1 MNKKTLILII
11 CSIFLFSCF
20 VNASNDNEK
29 KYIIANFEIGF
40 GNGGSSGVSIER
52 SEFTENE
59 EEKKIENIN
68 YYTKNN
74 CVKKINDYL
83 NKTNVKNSEIGK
95 TFIYDYTPD
104 IYTVYFCIEK
114 NIWNSIYENK
124 KLIKE
129 DKQDDD
135 YYVGQENVYKDLNDF
150 TEKMKKCGL
159 MHKIDADYLPTPE
172 TPVICDKYNEN
183 NPIPSKKIKDFF

>member
-1 MNKKTLILII
+1 MNKKTLISII

-29 KYIIANFEIGF
+29 KYLIINYSRAF
-40 GNGGSSGVSIER
+40 GRGGESMVSLSDLSYKRNYKDKRIE
-52 SEFTENE
+52 S
-59 EEKKIENIN
+59 IN
-68 YYTKNN
+68 YYSEVDCSN
-74 CVKKINDYL
+74 KISNYI
-83 NKTNVKNSEIGK
+83 KEEISSDTENGK

-124 KLIKE
+124 KLIEE

-135 YYVGQENVYKDLNDF
+135 YDIGQENVYKDLNDF

-172 TPVICDKYNEN
+172 TPVICDKYNEE
-183 NPIPSKKIKDFF
+183 NPIPSKKLKDFY

>member
-1 MNKKTLILII
+1 MITVTDFTTFCPLLIT
-11 CSIFLFSCF
+11 S
-20 VNASNDNEK
+20 
-29 KYIIANFEIGF
+29 
-40 GNGGSSGVSIER
+40 
-52 SEFTENE
+52 FTTGATTALV
-59 EEKKIENIN
+59 IY
-68 YYTKNN
+68 YYTP
-74 CVKKINDYL
+74 
-83 NKTNVKNSEIGK
+83 S
-95 TFIYDYTPD
+95 

-124 KLIKE
+124 KLIE
-129 DKQDDD
+129 RDKQNGF

-183 NPIPSKKIKDFF
+183 NPIPSKKIKDFY